1 MVDSVQSNPL
11 PLILKLPPNVVYYG
25 ILGICSGGRGGFRR
39 SNIKGKGIS
48 LGLPALLSPLVN
60 PY

>member
-25 ILGICSGGRGGFRR
+25 ILGVCNIGVGGGSGGRISGGRG
-39 SNIKGKGIS
+39 
-48 LGLPALLSPLVN
+48 LVWVCPLF
-60 PY
+60 